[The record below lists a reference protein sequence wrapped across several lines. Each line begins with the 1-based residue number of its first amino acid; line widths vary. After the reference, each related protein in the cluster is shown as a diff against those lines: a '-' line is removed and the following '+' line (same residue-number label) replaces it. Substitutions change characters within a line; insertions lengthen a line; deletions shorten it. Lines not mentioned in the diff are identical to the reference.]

1 MLETKSLVSC
11 SLLLAITAAVALPA
25 EAKTK
30 KQAIFAESSIELP
43 INPSHEVM
51 TADLLASEGKELFTF
66 AVDEKQQYW
75 LFIYGLDA
83 EQSKYALSG
92 KYPLPEN
99 VYSFDYTES
108 SSGEQHLYF
117 LSANQLIKFEVN
129 EKDKLASAFKP
140 IHDVQSVALPH
151 QQQYLIKG
159 NFLKDVNN
167 DGREDIL
174 LTDFA
179 STKLLLANDNGT
191 FAQSILP
198 IKPNVRVNRQSTTYE
213 YPEIHAADVNLDSMQ
228 DVVVVEQGKLAV
240 YKQTEDG
247 SFSSTADIHDL
258 REDISGIDWWSQRP
272 IDGKPIDQSNLVY
285 RRLEQL
291 KDINNDGIT
300 DMVVRYTQSSG
311 VLDRANDYEIYLG
324 QNDNGQLVY
333 SSEPSSVI
341 SAEGTLTDLEF
352 VDVDGDKKLEV
363 MLAGFDIG
371 LSQIIGALMSGS
383 IDQDVHIFKM
393 DESSNFHR
401 KNKTTKEVELTFSL
415 SSGTSGSPVVKL
427 ADIDGDG
434 IKDLVLSD
442 GDDALKIYKGSDK
455 GIKQLFAKRAQKH
468 KIDLPKEGESIVV
481 EDLNGDGKDDLLI
494 KYSTQD
500 EDEYHKKIRVLFAI

>member
-1 MLETKSLVSC
+1 MHKAKSFIYS
-11 SLLLAITAAVALPA
+11 SLLLAITTVIAVPA
-25 EAKTK
+25 DAKKKSQPLFEEA
-30 KQAIFAESSIELP
+30 SIELP
-43 INPSHEVM
+43 INPSHAVM
-51 TADLLASEGKELFTF
+51 TADLLPSAGKELFTF
-66 AVDEKQQYW
+66 AVDENNQYW
-75 LFIYGLDA
+75 LFVYGLEIGKQEYQLA
-83 EQSKYALSG
+83 G
-92 KYPLPEN
+92 KYRLPEN
-99 VYSFDYTES
+99 VHSFDYTES
-108 SSGEQHLYF
+108 NQAGQSLYF
-117 LSANQLIKFEVN
+117 LSANQLLKFEVN
-129 EKDKLASAFKP
+129 ENNKLSPAFKVVHE
-140 IHDVQSVALPH
+140 IQSVALPH
-151 QQQYLIKG
+151 QQQYLVPA

-167 DGREDIL
+167 DGEEDIL

-179 STKLLLANDNGT
+179 STKLLLANEDGLFT
-191 FAQSILP
+191 ESSLP
-198 IKPNVRVNRQSTTYE
+198 IKPNVRVNRGSTTYE
-213 YPEIHAADVNLDSMQ
+213 YPEIHSADVNLDSMQ
-228 DVVVVEQGKLAV
+228 DVVVVEQGKLNV
-240 YKQTEDG
+240 FKQTEDG
-247 SFSSTADIHDL
+247 TFSLVADVHDL
-258 REDISGIDWWSQRP
+258 RDDISGMDWWSQRP

-324 QNDNGQLVY
+324 KNDQGQLVY
-333 SSEPSSVI
+333 NSEPSSVI

-401 KNKTTKEVELTFSL
+401 KNKTSKEVELTFSL

-455 GIKQLFAKRAQKH
+455 GVKKLFAKRGKKH

-500 EDEYHKKIRVLFAI
+500 QDEYHKQIRVLFAI